1 MRQFS
6 SVGAIAN
13 SVAFLFVIGFMAYGA
28 RYALGDTEPRSNDV
42 DVVSN
47 DPDFV
52 YASHYAELEATEL
65 PFRPEIAAEDGAEI
79 YMTRCMSCHQM
90 NGRGVSGVFPPLAG
104 AGWVTGDKGRLIRI
118 VLNGLTGE
126 IDVEGET
133 YSGAMPPWQSFL
145 DDKQMAA
152 LLTYIR
158 SSWGNEA
165 SEVTAAEVSKV
176 RAATKERRDPW
187 TQDELMKDE
196 NSGIPGETAKGAGET
211 KKEQTPKSDTSKDG
225 KK

>member
-6 SVGAIAN
+6 SLGAIAN

-28 RYALGDTEPRSNDV
+28 RYALGDTELRSNDAGF
-42 DVVSN
+42 VS
-47 DPDFV
+47 
-52 YASHYAELEATEL
+52 ASHYADLEATEL
-65 PFRPEIAAEDGAEI
+65 PIRPEIAAEDGAEI

-104 AGWVTGDKGRLIRI
+104 ADWVTGDKGRLIRI
-118 VLNGLTGE
+118 VLHGLTGE

-145 DDKQMAA
+145 DDEQTAA

-176 RAATKERRDPW
+176 RTATKERRDPW
-187 TQDELMKDE
+187 TQDELAKE
-196 NSGIPGETAKGAGET
+196 ANNGIPGENPKGAGDT
-211 KKEQTPKSDTSKDG
+211 KKDAKAKSDTSKVG
-225 KK
+225 SKQ